1 MRRIKLL
8 TPKVLHLCKKPNHSN
23 QMNIKTLL
31 LSSVVGIT
39 SIFGGV
45 SEAQAMTCFN
55 VPNVNA
61 RICNSYEGSNGY
73 GDVYRLGFAS
83 NTGAKTGMTV
93 TCRGSHVVDW
103 KSNGNMNYSYLNTVA
118 NYFCNI

>member
-8 TPKVLHLCKKPNHSN
+8 TPKVLHLCKKPNHFN

-45 SEAQAMTCFN
+45 SEAQARTCFS
-55 VPNVNA
+55 VPSTGGA
-61 RICNSYEGSNGY
+61 ICNTYEGTNNY
-73 GDVYRLGFAS
+73 GDVYRLGYSAR
-83 NTGAKTGMTV
+83 NGATTGMMV
-93 TCRGSHVVDW
+93 TCRGSYVVDW
-103 KSNGNMNYSYLNTVA
+103 KSNGNMSHSYTNTLA
-118 NYFCNI
+118 EYFCSI